1 MGVTI
6 HYLIQN
12 ALVFGKNKKKF
23 AITQQS
29 PRKYFYFGAFKMV
42 SSKMNSKPLF
52 LSYFQSKIFRDES
65 GSDEK
70 NGNWCESLGRGT
82 PLPGCRIFLKLQTL
96 KAALAFFYCA
106 YYLRIFSSMF
116 CGEITTN
123 RRRLYRFRVFRIAD
137 LKTSQTKRFRGKFAK
152 HGNKKNNSF
161 RNIVSYNSAN
171 PGEMSGL
178 K

>member
-1 MGVTI
+1 MDEARE
-6 HYLIQN
+6 L
-12 ALVFGKNKKKF
+12 KF
-23 AITQQS
+23 
-29 PRKYFYFGAFKMV
+29 
-42 SSKMNSKPLF
+42 SSYVHLPSETKCFN
-52 LSYFQSKIFRDES
+52 IF
-65 GSDEK
+65 
-70 NGNWCESLGRGT
+70 
-82 PLPGCRIFLKLQTL
+82 TL

-161 RNIVSYNSAN
+161 RNIISYNSAN
-171 PGEMSGL
+171 AGEMSGPEMSVTDIMRNVYIDCINNVNV
-178 K
+178 KS

>member
-1 MGVTI
+1 M
-6 HYLIQN
+6 
-12 ALVFGKNKKKF
+12 
-23 AITQQS
+23 
-29 PRKYFYFGAFKMV
+29 
-42 SSKMNSKPLF
+42 
-52 LSYFQSKIFRDES
+52 
-65 GSDEK
+65 
-70 NGNWCESLGRGT
+70 
-82 PLPGCRIFLKLQTL
+82 L

-161 RNIVSYNSAN
+161 RNIVSYNGAN
-171 PGEMSGL
+171 AGEMSGPEMSVTDIMRNVYIDCL
-178 K
+178 NNVNIKS